1 MSLTNYSN
9 EKLFDRILN
18 NKSNK
23 NYWKY
28 ISELR
33 KRKTKDIFEK
43 SIELTKSEIS
53 KEKKIAINIL
63 AQFGYPRLHQKEIL
77 KTYFNL
83 LKTEKDKNVIS
94 SILYAIGHNNDNL
107 TEKQIDIV
115 CSFKNHK
122 SVNVRHGL
130 VSAILTI
137 DKTKPIIT
145 LIQLTKD
152 KDSDIRDWA
161 TFGIGTQIETD
172 NPIIRETLWKRI
184 NDSDENTRFEAII
197 GLAKRKDEK
206 IKDVLK
212 NELLK
217 IDEFGSLILEAIE
230 EFNDKEFIILIE
242 EQIKRNKVLKKV
254 NEDWLLE
261 TLEKLKKLNKKT
273 NAQQRF
279 ASMDAQLP
287 RASRS

>member
-1 MSLTNYSN
+1 MSLTDYSN

-18 NKSNK
+18 NKSNE

-53 KEKKIAINIL
+53 KEKIIAINIL

-254 NEDWLLE
+254 NGDWLLE
-261 TLEKLKKLNKKT
+261 TLEKLKKT
-273 NAQQRF
+273 E
-279 ASMDAQLP
+279 
-287 RASRS
+287 

>member
-1 MSLTNYSN
+1 MSLTNFSN

-18 NKSNK
+18 NKSNI

-33 KRKTKDIFEK
+33 KRKSKDIFEK

-53 KEKKIAINIL
+53 KEKIIGVNVL
-63 AQFGYPRLHQKEIL
+63 AQFGYPRLQQKEIL
-77 KTYFNL
+77 KRYFSL
-83 LKTEKDKNVIS
+83 LKTDKDKNVIS

-130 VSAILTI
+130 VSAILEI
-137 DKTKPIIT
+137 DKTKPINT

-172 NPIIRETLWKRI
+172 NLIIRETLWERI

-197 GLAKRKDEK
+197 GLAKRKDQK
-206 IKDVLK
+206 IKDILK

-230 EFNDKEFIILIE
+230 ELNDKEFIALIE
-242 EQIKRNKVLKKV
+242 EQIKKNKVLKKV
-254 NEDWLLE
+254 NEDWLVE
-261 TLEKLKKLNKKT
+261 TLEKLKKT
-273 NAQQRF
+273 V
-279 ASMDAQLP
+279 
-287 RASRS
+287 

>member
-33 KRKTKDIFEK
+33 KRKSKDIFKK

-53 KEKKIAINIL
+53 KEKIIGINVL

-77 KTYFNL
+77 KIYFSL

-94 SILYAIGHNNDNL
+94 SILYGIGHNNDKL
-107 TEKQIDIV
+107 TENQIDIV

-130 VSAILTI
+130 VSAILAI
-137 DKTKPIIT
+137 DKTKPINT

-172 NPIIRETLWKRI
+172 NLIIRETLWERI
-184 NDSDENTRFEAII
+184 NDSDENTRFEAIF
-197 GLAKRKDEK
+197 GLAKRKDQK
-206 IKDVLK
+206 IKDILK

-230 EFNDKEFIILIE
+230 ELNDKEFIALIE
-242 EQIKRNKVLKKV
+242 EQIKKNKVLKKV
-254 NEDWLLE
+254 NEDWLVE
-261 TLEKLKKLNKKT
+261 TLEKLKKT
-273 NAQQRF
+273 V
-279 ASMDAQLP
+279 
-287 RASRS
+287 

>member
-1 MSLTNYSN
+1 MSLTNFSN

-18 NKSNK
+18 NKSNI

-33 KRKTKDIFEK
+33 KRKSKDIFEK

-53 KEKKIAINIL
+53 KEKIIGINVL
-63 AQFGYPRLHQKEIL
+63 AQFRYPRLHQKEIL

-83 LKTEKDKNVIS
+83 LKTEKDNKVIS

-130 VSAILTI
+130 VSAILAI
-137 DKTKPIIT
+137 DKTKPINT

-172 NPIIRETLWKRI
+172 NLIIRETLWERI

-197 GLAKRKDEK
+197 GLAKRKDQK
-206 IKDVLK
+206 IKDILK

-230 EFNDKEFIILIE
+230 ELNDKEFIALIE
-242 EQIKRNKVLKKV
+242 EQIKKNKVLKNV
-254 NEDWLLE
+254 NEDWLVE
-261 TLEKLKKLNKKT
+261 TLEKLKKT
-273 NAQQRF
+273 V
-279 ASMDAQLP
+279 
-287 RASRS
+287 

>member
-1 MSLTNYSN
+1 MSLTNFSN

-18 NKSNK
+18 NKSNI

-33 KRKTKDIFEK
+33 KRKSKDIFEK

-53 KEKKIAINIL
+53 KEKIIGINVL
-63 AQFGYPRLHQKEIL
+63 AQFGYPRLQQKEIL
-77 KTYFNL
+77 KRYFSL
-83 LKTEKDKNVIS
+83 LKTDKDKNVIS

-130 VSAILTI
+130 VSAILAI
-137 DKTKPIIT
+137 DKTKPINT

-172 NPIIRETLWKRI
+172 NLIIRETLWERI

-197 GLAKRKDEK
+197 GLAKRKDQK
-206 IKDVLK
+206 IKDIIK

-230 EFNDKEFIILIE
+230 ELNDKEFIALIE
-242 EQIKRNKVLKKV
+242 EQIKKNKVLKKV
-254 NEDWLLE
+254 NEDWLVE
-261 TLEKLKKLNKKT
+261 TLEKLKKT
-273 NAQQRF
+273 V
-279 ASMDAQLP
+279 
-287 RASRS
+287 